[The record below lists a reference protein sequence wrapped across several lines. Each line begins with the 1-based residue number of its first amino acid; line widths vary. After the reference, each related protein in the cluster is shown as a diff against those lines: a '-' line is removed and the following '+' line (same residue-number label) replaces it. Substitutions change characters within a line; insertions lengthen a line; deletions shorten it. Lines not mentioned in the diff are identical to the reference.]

1 MKDYVKN
8 LKNFKELILA
18 LRANLSLLFY
28 PLVALST
35 FGLNLVLMAHHLV
48 QDQAFKLPLFWQQVG
63 WGIYSLTLFVLVVQL
78 SKFIVPKDVLKVG
91 IGYLIYLVSSYFLL
105 VTRNINNPDFKWEA
119 WSKNGFY
126 ETNFLPTLSLIVL
139 LAFLVKYAFRALG
152 LHRKSQR
159 YLPEYESNHFIL
171 ACLIGSIALHDSQL
185 LGQIRDNLAPFLN
198 AQQFPSFVL
207 LLAILVFMCLLAFV
221 VLANACLN
229 GLRDLKHNRP
239 SVNLVIATSA
249 LFALVFNYTLQLG
262 VQEKVDLLGYYLF
275 PGASLFQL
283 IILFLLAV
291 VVYSIINQ
299 YFSASI
305 LILGL
310 GTVLSIANSIKMAMR
325 NEPLLITDFVWLKE
339 LHLVMSFVDKNL
351 FYYLVSLL
359 LLVAALAYL
368 LRKRLV
374 PGKIY
379 STWQKQLAI
388 VFSVSMVFIGVFYIF
403 QSEKDK
409 NIQEGIPI
417 LSKLNNGIHIDYLGF
432 ATNAR
437 YKSLMYIWVKQL
449 TNPVMEKPHDYSFE
463 AIANLA
469 ERYEMEAAQINQERE
484 QSISEQTVI
493 YVLSESLSNPKRVP
507 GVTVSMDVLENINQ
521 IKATTTSGIM
531 QSDGYGGGTANMEF
545 QSLTGLP
552 FYNFSPTVST
562 LYSEVV
568 PKMSVFPSI
577 SDAFEGDNRYV
588 LHPSGASNYNRY
600 NIYSNLG
607 FGELVFWEG
616 SKDKFSNIR
625 KQGVSVSD
633 ETVYDNILE
642 RLNADKSQFFSVIT
656 MQNHAPWSVGNPE
669 EVVAQGEGFT
679 EKENDTLTE
688 YSRLLSHTDRS
699 TKQFLERLSEIDKK
713 ITVVFY
719 GDHLPGFYP
728 ERLFTENPNSQYQTD
743 YFIWS
748 NWKEEKRDYPLLNS
762 SDFTAALLDHTNSKV
777 SPYYALLTRVLE
789 KASISSPADNPEH
802 DQIAHDLML
811 LQYDIT
817 VGRGYI
823 RDYKNFFL
831 LPNEKK

>member
-8 LKNFKELILA
+8 LKTFRDLFLS
-18 LRANLSLLFY
+18 LRANLSVLFY

-35 FGLNLVLMAHHLV
+35 FGLNLVLLAHRLI
-48 QDQAFKLPLFWQQVG
+48 QDQSFKVAGFWQQTG
-63 WGIYSLTLFVLVVQL
+63 WGIYGLAILVLAVQL
-78 SKFIVPKDVLKVG
+78 SKFIVPKDVLKLG

-152 LHRKSQR
+152 MHRKSQR

-171 ACLIGSIALHDSQL
+171 ACLIGSIAVHDSKL
-185 LGQIRDNLAPFLN
+185 FGQIKGNLAPFLN
-198 AQQFPSFVL
+198 AEQFPQYL
-207 LLAILVFMCLLAFV
+207 LLLGILVFMCLLAFV

-239 SVNLVIATSA
+239 SINLVIATSA
-249 LFALVFNYTLQLG
+249 LFALVFNFTLQLG

-351 FYYLVSLL
+351 FYYLILL
-359 LLVAALAYL
+359 LIVVIVLAYI
-368 LRKRLV
+368 LRKRIV

-379 STWQKQLAI
+379 STWQKQLAML
-388 VFSVSMVFIGVFYIF
+388 VAVSMVFLGIFYIF
-403 QSEKDK
+403 QTEKDK
-409 NIQEGIPI
+409 KIQEGIPI
-417 LSKLNNGIHIDYLGF
+417 LSKLNNRISIDYLGF

-437 YKSLMYIWVKQL
+437 YKSLMYIWVKQM
-449 TNPVMEKPHDYSFE
+449 TNPVMEKPQDYSME
-463 AIANLA
+463 AIAKLA
-469 ERYEMEAAQINQERE
+469 EKYEAEANQINQDRE
-484 QSISEQTVI
+484 QSISDQTVI
-493 YVLSESLSNPKRVP
+493 YILSESLSNPRRVP
-507 GVTVSMDVLENINQ
+507 GITVSVDVLENINR
-521 IKATTTSGIM
+521 IKETTTSGIM

-600 NIYSNLG
+600 NIYRDLG

-642 RLNADKSQFFSVIT
+642 RLETDKNQFFSVIT

-669 EVVAQGEGFT
+669 EVIAQGEGFT
-679 EKENDTLTE
+679 DKENDTLTE
-688 YSRLLSHTDRS
+688 YSRLLSHTDRA
-699 TKQFLERLSEIDKK
+699 TQQFLERLSTIDKK

-728 ERLFTENPNSQYQTD
+728 ERLFSTDPITQYQTD

-748 NWKEEKRDYPLLNS
+748 NWQKEKLDYPLLNS
-762 SDFTAALLDHTNSKV
+762 SDFTAALLEHTNSKV

-789 KASISSPADNPEH
+789 KASVSSSGDTPEH
-802 DQIAHDLML
+802 DEIAHDLRL

-823 RDYKNFFL
+823 RDYEQFFS